1 MEIDTKT
8 TLKIARLSRIKITDT
23 ESDDIQKDL
32 NRIVEFVKKLGEIDI
47 SGVSEFNFGETYLKD
62 MREDSII
69 INDNTDDVLKNTK
82 NKNQDFCDKR
92 APDGSICA
100 MNPVVCISHTPRTQL
115 AMSLG
120 WGSEN

>member
-1 MEIDTKT
+1 MEIDTET
-8 TLKIARLSRIKITDT
+8 TLKIARLSRIKITDA

-47 SGVSEFNFGETYLKD
+47 SGVGEFNFGETYLKD

-82 NKNQDFCDKR
+82 NKNQDFFTVPK
-92 APDGSICA
+92 I
-100 MNPVVCISHTPRTQL
+100 V
-115 AMSLG
+115 
-120 WGSEN
+120 E